1 MLLDAPYMT
10 RPRLAAARQLQR
22 AGRWDLALQVLAAE
36 PPDPAAAALRAD
48 ILVDRH
54 LWRLDRAAEA
64 QQAVSELANDH
75 SSSPLAAFLDAQ
87 LRYTRALFG
96 TQFALDPDPDD
107 PLLAEQAFQ
116 QAAVDEPLRGWATF
130 WLGVLADNL
139 HHDQASAADRYAQAL
154 QLADSDHDQLLISY
168 VVRHQGFHLLGSNH
182 QQAVARL
189 RRSLYLRAALGA
201 RPHVAAALATLADAL
216 PAGTERDL
224 LRDTATRLAG
234 DLGLCWLLA
243 MLRGDLT

>member
-22 AGRWDLALQVLAAE
+22 AGQWDLAVDLLAAE
-36 PPDPAAAALRAD
+36 PPDPTTAALRAD

-54 LWRLDRAAEA
+54 WWCLDRASEA
-64 QQAVSELANDH
+64 RQAITELAEEQ
-75 SSSPLAAFLDAQ
+75 SSNALAAFLDGQ

-96 TQFALDPDPDD
+96 TRFGLRPNPDD
-107 PLLAEQAFQ
+107 ALLAEQAFE
-116 QAAVDEPLRGWATF
+116 QAAADNLLRGWATF

-139 HHDQASAADRYAQAL
+139 HHDQASAADRYGQAL
-154 QLADSDHDQLLISY
+154 QLAGDDDQLLISY
-168 VVRHQGFHLLGSNH
+168 VVRHQGFHLLGSDH
-182 QQAVARL
+182 AQAVARL

-201 RPHVAAALATLADAL
+201 RPHVAAAQATLADAL

-234 DLGLCWLLA
+234 DLGLPWLLA
-243 MLRGDLT
+243 ALRGGLT